1 MLRGGD
7 FINIVTRAIFENVPA
22 INQFLIDEY
31 IDAFVIELEA
41 ATGGFEMQEIS
52 CKTILLL
59 FFESIVLKIVD
70 FLT

>member
-1 MLRGGD
+1 M
-7 FINIVTRAIFENVPA
+7 
-22 INQFLIDEY
+22 DEY
-31 IDAFVIELEA
+31 SDAYVIELEA
-41 ATGGFEMQEIS
+41 VTGGFEMQEIS